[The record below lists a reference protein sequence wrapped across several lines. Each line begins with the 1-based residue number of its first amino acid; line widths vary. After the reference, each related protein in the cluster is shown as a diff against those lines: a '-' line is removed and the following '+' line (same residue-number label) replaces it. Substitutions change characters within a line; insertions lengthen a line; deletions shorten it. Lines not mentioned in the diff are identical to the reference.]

1 MNPRHKE
8 RFFKELVII
17 GIVGV
22 IIMILIPIILK
33 GLKWYIY
40 LIFEGIVVL
49 TLVALGVIDYF
60 YHKKKS

>member
-8 RFFKELVII
+8 RFKKELVII

-33 GLKWYIY
+33 DLKWYIY
-40 LIFEGIVVL
+40 LIFEGVALITLIV
-49 TLVALGVIDYF
+49 LGVIDYF
-60 YHKKKS
+60 YHKKNS